1 MRRKETSLPPESG
14 LNVDVDCQ
22 HQTVI
27 RYCCL
32 VQLSVNVCWASSGRG
47 CVMPTLQQNQNTE
60 AGTSSKGKWPHLGQE
75 LPPKRG
81 SKLGRTMKGRKPQR
95 CEDAQLTT
103 GHRQNRRAVGQLSA
117 QHQDKPVTSADLQG
131 VYDPDSLN
139 NLIPQCQLLSDCAK
153 CHLATCLISLWK
165 DYKAWLTC
173 SLHLEKRG
181 C

>member
-1 MRRKETSLPPESG
+1 MFVELAVDEALLCQPCSRTRTLRLEHHGALAESAPEEVTRRG
-14 LNVDVDCQ
+14 
-22 HQTVI
+22 
-27 RYCCL
+27 
-32 VQLSVNVCWASSGRG
+32 W
-47 CVMPTLQQNQNTE
+47 
-60 AGTSSKGKWPHLGQE
+60 KGKWPHLGQE
-75 LPPKRG
+75 LPTKRG
-81 SKLGRTMKGRKPQR
+81 SQLGRTTKGRKPQR

-103 GHRQNRRAVGQLSA
+103 GHRQNWRAVGQLSA